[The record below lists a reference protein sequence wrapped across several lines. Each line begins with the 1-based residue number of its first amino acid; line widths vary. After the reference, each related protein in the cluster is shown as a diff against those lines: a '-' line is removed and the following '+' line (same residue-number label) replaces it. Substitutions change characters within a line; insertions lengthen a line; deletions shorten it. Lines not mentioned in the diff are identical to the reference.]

1 MTFKE
6 FFKADR
12 FATNAG
18 VELLEIEP
26 GHAIA
31 RLVITSDHLNAGGRT
46 QGGVYFTLGDFAMAA
61 AGNAHGTLAFSVHD
75 TISNFSGSGIGDTLI
90 AEAKELSFH
99 SRLASYQVDITNQ
112 EGELLAQMTGTL
124 YRKDT
129 PLPYTL

>member
-12 FATNAG
+12 FAANAG

-31 RLVITSDHLNAGGRT
+31 RLVITSDHLTARGRT

-61 AGNAHGTLAFSVHD
+61 AGNAHGTLAFSVND
-75 TISNFSGSGIGDTLI
+75 TISNFSGSGIGDTLL

-124 YRKDT
+124 YRKDS

>member
-12 FATNAG
+12 FAANAG

-46 QGGVYFTLGDFAMAA
+46 QGGVYFTLGDFAMAG
-61 AGNAHGTLAFSVHD
+61 AGNAHGTLAFSVND
-75 TISNFSGSGIGDTLI
+75 TISNFSGSGIGDTLL

-124 YRKDT
+124 YRKDS
-129 PLPYTL
+129 PPPYTL

>member
-18 VELLEIEP
+18 IELVEIEP

-31 RLVITSDHLNAGGRT
+31 RLIITSDHLNAGGRT
-46 QGGVYFTLGDFAMAA
+46 QGGVYFTLGDLAMAA
-61 AGNAHGTLAFSVHD
+61 AANAHGTLAFSIHD
-75 TISNFSGSGIGDTLI
+75 TISNFSGSEIGDTLI

-112 EGELLAQMTGTL
+112 RGELLAQMTGTL